1 MPTAECRCH
10 TCDHTFTHL
19 TFKGDDTPPVCPRCK
34 GGNIRMKTDQEG
46 FMGGTGLGSLIT
58 GVPKGPS

>member
-1 MPTAECRCH
+1 MPTTQCRC
-10 TCDHTFTHL
+10 TACDKTFVHM

-34 GGNIRMKTDQEG
+34 GRDIQTKTDQEG
-46 FMGGTGLGSLIT
+46 FMAGPGLGSLIA

>member
-1 MPTAECRCH
+1 MPTAECRCSG
-10 TCDHTFTHL
+10 CDHSFVHL

-34 GGNIRMKTDQEG
+34 AREIRIKKNQEG
-46 FMGGTGLGSLIT
+46 FMAGPGLGSHIV